1 VYATVCACV
10 SDECGRQRVVGRRSL
25 HETDGASDTG
35 QSESHLQHQPVHAAH
50 PRRQT
55 GDCIYIY
62 TLIIARTYQHV
73 YSPNKAVRETD
84 RQIIYSRN
92 NTVKRTTI
100 RQWHSSQR
108 PSKHF

>member
-1 VYATVCACV
+1 MSAVV
-10 SDECGRQRVVGRRSL
+10 SVSS
-25 HETDGASDTG
+25 DGAACT
-35 QSESHLQHQPVHAAH
+35 
-50 PRRQT
+50 RQT
-55 GDCIYIY
+55 ELVTPDSQSHISSTNQYMLPTHAVKQVTAYIY

-100 RQWHSSQR
+100 RQ
-108 PSKHF
+108 